1 MVMRVA
7 INGFGRIGRLFYRA
21 VVELGATKDIEVV
34 AVNDITD
41 AKTLAHLLKYDS
53 VHGKFPGTVEVK
65 SDSIVVNGHE
75 IKVLS
80 QRDPAL
86 LPWNAMD
93 VYLVVESTGV
103 FTDRA
108 NASKHLQA
116 GAKKVLITAPA
127 EGPDI
132 TIVYGVNHDQYD
144 HDKHVIISNA
154 SCTTNC
160 VIPMVKVLHENFGIK
175 AALMTTAHA
184 YTNDQRVLDLVHRD
198 LRRARAAAMNII
210 PTTTGAA
217 RASTMV
223 WPELKGRIDGIA
235 LRVPVPNVS
244 ICDLTAV
251 LEKNVTKEQVNDA
264 FKKAAEGP
272 LKNILAY
279 TEEPIV
285 SIDVNHTQYS
295 CIIDGQCTM
304 VTGGNLVKVF
314 GWYDNEW
321 GFSCRLVDVVRLI
334 GQKAGLI

>member
-116 GAKKVLITAPA
+116 GAKK
-127 EGPDI
+127 
-132 TIVYGVNHDQYD
+132 
-144 HDKHVIISNA
+144 
-154 SCTTNC
+154 
-160 VIPMVKVLHENFGIK
+160 
-175 AALMTTAHA
+175 
-184 YTNDQRVLDLVHRD
+184 
-198 LRRARAAAMNII
+198 
-210 PTTTGAA
+210 
-217 RASTMV
+217 
-223 WPELKGRIDGIA
+223 
-235 LRVPVPNVS
+235 
-244 ICDLTAV
+244 
-251 LEKNVTKEQVNDA
+251 
-264 FKKAAEGP
+264 
-272 LKNILAY
+272 
-279 TEEPIV
+279 
-285 SIDVNHTQYS
+285 
-295 CIIDGQCTM
+295 
-304 VTGGNLVKVF
+304 
-314 GWYDNEW
+314 
-321 GFSCRLVDVVRLI
+321 
-334 GQKAGLI
+334 